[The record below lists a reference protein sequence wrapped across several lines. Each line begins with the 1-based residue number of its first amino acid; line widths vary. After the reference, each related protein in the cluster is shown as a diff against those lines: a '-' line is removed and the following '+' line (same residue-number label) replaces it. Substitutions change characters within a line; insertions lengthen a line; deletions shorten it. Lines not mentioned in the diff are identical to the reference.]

1 MRLEDFIDQ
10 VSREQP
16 ATLELQ
22 EVANVYPRPW
32 VTRRG
37 SGKQTRIRMAIGQK
51 VWYERQPGDETWHR
65 VDDGSEF
72 DIINP
77 VAA

>member
-1 MRLEDFIDQ
+1 MQLEDFIDKIC
-10 VSREQP
+10 REKP
-16 ATLELQ
+16 STLERH
-22 EVANVYPRPW
+22 EVASVHPQPW

-37 SGKQTRIRMAIGQK
+37 SGKQTRIRMAIGKQ
-51 VWYERQPGDETWHR
+51 VWYERQPGGETWHR

-77 VAA
+77 LAA